1 MTKVVRFNIS
11 YIGGHGDWLDDVPE
25 DWEQMSEAEK
35 EQWATDCFK
44 ENMQWSWEEHE
55 EGK

>member
-35 EQWATDCFK
+35 EQWATDSFK